1 MDYNVWCAQQGG
13 NTGLPE
19 CGPIL
24 GKPVNIFFGKKGSVI
39 SKAELAVLQK
49 TLTDRAVSASS
60 LTRLYPIG
68 DFGQIDETSTEPS
81 KANLTGYGKEEQLDA
96 GSISYSIQV
105 VSSLCQLKMLAK
117 WDGFNGVV
125 WIADDNGNFS
135 GKRLPNGDLAG
146 LPVKVDI
153 NLTGAM
159 WKDAQNMKTVKVV
172 LNLGNP
178 KQLAAAIFAVK
189 YDFDAQD
196 IMGLKTVELQQVD
209 KTVFRVVIP
218 CVDGNI
224 YDDFH
229 AAIAAATW
237 TATNKTN
244 GADIPAVVTE
254 NAAQKAFNVSFAAAP
269 LVNGTPVSL
278 SVDLL
283 ASASIEGYECSPLS
297 YIYET

>member
-1 MDYNVWCAQQGG
+1 MDYNVWCAQSGG
-13 NTGLPE
+13 NTGLPD
-19 CGPIL
+19 CGPVL
-24 GKPVNIFFGKKGSVI
+24 GKPVNVFFGKKGAVI

-60 LTRLYPIG
+60 LTRIYPIG
-68 DFGQIDETSTEPS
+68 DFGQIDEASTEPN
-81 KANLTGYGKEEQLDA
+81 KGNLVGFGKEEQLDA
-96 GSISYSIQV
+96 GSISYNIQITT
-105 VSSLCQLKMLAK
+105 SLCLLKMLAA
-117 WDGFNGVV
+117 WDGFSGVV
-125 WIADDNGNFS
+125 WIADDNGNFA

-146 LPVKVDI
+146 LPVKVET
-153 NLTGAM
+153 NLTNAM
-159 WKDAQNMKTVKVV
+159 WKDAQNMKTAKLV

-178 KQLAAAIFAVK
+178 KQLAAAIFVVK

-196 IMGLKTVELQQVD
+196 ILGLKTVELQQID

-244 GADIPAVVTE
+244 GANITATVTE
-254 NAAQKAFNVSFAAAP
+254 NTANKAFNVTFTSPPAG
-269 LVNGTPVSL
+269 GTPVEL
-278 SVDLL
+278 FVDLL
-283 ASASIEGYECSPLS
+283 ASASIEGYEASPLS
-297 YIYET
+297 YTYQT